1 MILTLLT
8 GDFFNQTE
16 ARTSMQNKPYEII
29 KGWQGTNSL
38 EIICGEQSYLA
49 SLPDESEEVVPVV
62 LRGKKKER

>member
-16 ARTSMQNKPYEII
+16 ARTRMQNKPYEII